1 MPAESTE
8 PRREFWARHVG
19 AWRTSGLSQQA
30 YCAREGLRPST
41 FGWWRW
47 RLAPAEAAG
56 GSRATAPRMV
66 AVRVRESA
74 SGSGFELRLAGER
87 RLHIP
92 SDFDEGALRRL
103 LRVLESGA

>member
-47 RLAPAEAAG
+47 RLAPAKAG
-56 GSRATAPRMV
+56 GDSRAPRLV
-66 AVRVRESA
+66 AVRVQESA
-74 SGSGFELRLAGER
+74 SGPGFELQLAGER
-87 RLHIP
+87 RLQIP
-92 SDFDEGALRRL
+92 SDFDEGALVRL
-103 LRVLESGA
+103 LRVLEHEA